1 MKNFRLD
8 KEDKTYIIA
17 EAGVNHNGNLDLAIE
32 LILEAKKA
40 GANCVKFQTFQA
52 KNIVSQS
59 SPKANYQLKST
70 DPSET
75 QFRMLKK
82 LELDKKSFSILKDKC
97 DEIGIDFISTPYNVE
112 DIKLLNDLDVKIFK
126 VASGQLSE
134 HYFIKEIAKT
144 GKQIILSTGMAT
156 LGEVF
161 ESVEIIKKFGL
172 NPYVL
177 QCTTNYPSKIS
188 ESNINSMIS
197 IKQSCQV
204 EVGYSD
210 HVSNNFA
217 CFAAVANGAKIIEK
231 HFTLDR
237 NMEGPD
243 HSASLN
249 PQEFKDL
256 VYGIRQIE
264 SSMGS
269 FIKKPSLEEKKNI
282 FAMKRSIVLN
292 KNIKRG
298 DKIKLKDLGF
308 KRPFNGI
315 HPKHVE
321 SFIGKTAA
329 KDLKAEDVLK
339 WNDVQ

>member
-1 MKNFRLD
+1 M
-8 KEDKTYIIA
+8 EDFKLREDNKTYIIA
-17 EAGVNHNGNLDLAIE
+17 EAGVNHNGSIDLAIE
-32 LILEAKKA
+32 LITQAKKT
-40 GANCVKFQTFQA
+40 GADCVKFQTFQA

-70 DPSET
+70 DPSES

-82 LELDKKSFSILKDKC
+82 LELDKESFSILKNKC
-97 DEIGIDFISTPYNVE
+97 DEIGIDFMSTPYNIE
-112 DIKLLNDLDVKIFK
+112 DIHLLDSLDVKIFK

-134 HYFIKEIAKT
+134 HYFLKEIAKT

-161 ESVEIIKKFGL
+161 ESVEILKEFGI
-172 NPYVL
+172 NPFVL

-188 ESNINSMIS
+188 DSNINAMLS

-210 HVSNNFA
+210 HVSNNLA
-217 CFAAVANGAKIIEK
+217 CYAAAANGAKIIEK

-237 NMEGPD
+237 NMDGPD
-243 HSASLN
+243 HKASLN

-264 SSMGS
+264 SAMGS
-269 FIKKPSLEEKKNI
+269 FLKKPTEEEKKNI
-282 FAMKRSIVLN
+282 FAMKRSIVL
-292 KNIKRG
+292 KNDIEKGKR
-298 DKIKLKDLGF
+298 IRINDLGF
-308 KRPFNGI
+308 KRPLNGI
-315 HPKHVE
+315 EPKYVE
-321 SFIGKTAA
+321 NFIGKVATKKLS
-329 KDLKAEDVLK
+329 KDDVIK
-339 WNDVQ
+339 WSDIE